1 MMGPELA
8 TGPGTL
14 LAARIDGEVS
24 ISDLL
29 SWQDMTMPIPADG
42 TASVAVHVNVAGDTS
57 VDIHSDLLGVAVD
70 LPLPWGKP
78 AQAKAPL
85 QVAWRNRDW
94 AAWEVFWFGRLTAV
108 ADVPALG
115 DLSTI
120 VDLTPR
126 TRPPKSASIAPAPGL
141 TLTGFIPSLDLIEW
155 RLWIRSVPAA
165 SRRTRLL
172 PALRI
177 SRSAGCYGTERNLG
191 S

>member
-1 MMGPELA
+1 
-8 TGPGTL
+8 
-14 LAARIDGEVS
+14 
-24 ISDLL
+24 
-29 SWQDMTMPIPADG
+29 MPIPADG
-42 TASVAVHVNVAGDTS
+42 TASVAVHVNVAEDTS

-120 VDLTPR
+120 VD
-126 TRPPKSASIAPAPGL
+126 
-141 TLTGFIPSLDLIEW
+141 
-155 RLWIRSVPAA
+155 
-165 SRRTRLL
+165 
-172 PALRI
+172 
-177 SRSAGCYGTERNLG
+177 
-191 S
+191 